1 MIVIQSDIFYGF
13 CYIVAEIHENCY
25 NSFQGCCGQSVAKA
39 GIWYNMGKI
48 MKRKILV
55 VEDVEADA
63 LAAKDD
69 LEEGNFEVDI
79 ARSANEGL
87 GKLLLNQ
94 YALAIVDLRLSAN
107 GSFADGMD
115 LIKKAKASN
124 VATPFAIFSNMT
136 DTKSIVKCYEELG
149 IKTFIKKFYDRGELL
164 VRVKSIL
171 GDGDAQNES
180 AAVVNIGPVTYDKVN
195 MVVTKNGKKIDIG
208 KRHLLIFNLLVHH
221 LHGFVTTDMI
231 NEVAFGGSAT
241 NQTISQRISELR
253 DCLKDETTGEPF
265 PIHFKS
271 GKGYEIQY

>member
-1 MIVIQSDIFYGF
+1 
-13 CYIVAEIHENCY
+13 
-25 NSFQGCCGQSVAKA
+25 
-39 GIWYNMGKI
+39 MGKI

-94 YALAIVDLRLSAN
+94 YALAIVDLQLSAN

-149 IKTFIKKFYDRGELL
+149 IKTFIKK
-164 VRVKSIL
+164 
-171 GDGDAQNES
+171 
-180 AAVVNIGPVTYDKVN
+180 
-195 MVVTKNGKKIDIG
+195 
-208 KRHLLIFNLLVHH
+208 
-221 LHGFVTTDMI
+221 
-231 NEVAFGGSAT
+231 
-241 NQTISQRISELR
+241 
-253 DCLKDETTGEPF
+253 
-265 PIHFKS
+265 
-271 GKGYEIQY
+271 

>member
-1 MIVIQSDIFYGF
+1 MD
-13 CYIVAEIHENCY
+13 
-25 NSFQGCCGQSVAKA
+25 
-39 GIWYNMGKI
+39 KI

-69 LEEGNFEVDI
+69 LEKGNFEVDI

-87 GKLLLNQ
+87 GKLLLNK
-94 YALAIVDLRLSAN
+94 YALAIVDLQLSAN

-136 DTKSIVKCYEELG
+136 NTKSIVKCYEELG

-171 GDGDAQNES
+171 GDDDAQNGS

-195 MVVTKNGKKIDIG
+195 MVLTKNGKKIDIG

-221 LHGFVTTDMI
+221 IHGFVTTDMI